1 MENQTHTENRKH
13 KDSLFVD
20 YFSKD
25 RDWKQHFL
33 SLYNALHG
41 TNLQVDNTRLERVNL
56 EQVLYMDYYNDIA
69 IMVNDQF
76 ILMIEHQATINPNMP
91 LRLLEYVTRIYGNK
105 VDSKAKFS
113 DKLIPLAKPEFF
125 VFYTGNQDLPPESYL
140 YLSDAFPK
148 QDTSDE
154 ASLPGVLGAG
164 AVSQGLNRDSLKS
177 LCHSRLSGQKAVAP
191 YPSGA
196 GVLAASTQ
204 CVASSEG
211 EVLGGQGARHR
222 SPLPRFR
229 VEGLPPPKEIT
240 LELVVKVC
248 KIKGEEPSQI
258 VQNCPDLEQ
267 YVQFLKLID
276 KAKADGQA
284 QPLTR
289 AIREAVRHNILR
301 DYLERKGGETLSILT
316 AEYDYATDIAVK
328 QEEAYA
334 IGLERGAYE
343 NKLETAKNLLSMN
356 FTPTQVAQG
365 TNLPLDVVQDLIE
378 ASGTSFH

>member
-1 MENQTHTENRKH
+1 MNNEQPNIENRRH

-33 SLYNALHG
+33 SLYNAIHG
-41 TNLQVDNTRLERVNL
+41 TNLQVETTKLERVNL

-69 IMVNDQF
+69 VMVNDQF

-91 LRLLEYVTRIYGNK
+91 LRLLEYITRIYGNRI
-105 VDSKAKFS
+105 DSKSKFS
-113 DKLIPLAKPEFF
+113 NQLIPLAKPEFV

-148 QDTSDE
+148 D
-154 ASLPGVLGAG
+154 
-164 AVSQGLNRDSLKS
+164 
-177 LCHSRLSGQKAVAP
+177 
-191 YPSGA
+191 PSENHP
-196 GVLAASTQ
+196 SN
-204 CVASSEG
+204 SE
-211 EVLGGQGARHR
+211 L
-222 SPLPRFR
+222 
-229 VEGLPPPKEIT
+229 T
-240 LELVVKVC
+240 LELKVKVC
-248 KIKGEEPSQI
+248 KIKSETPSPV

-316 AEYDYATDIAVK
+316 AEYDFDTAMAVK

-334 IGLERGAYE
+334 SGRNEGIFIGLEQGAHQ
-343 NKLETAKNLLSMN
+343 KALETARKLLARGDSPAEIAELLS
-356 FTPTQVAQG
+356 
-365 TNLPLDVVQDLIE
+365 LPILQIQELFN
-378 ASGTSFH
+378 S

>member
-1 MENQTHTENRKH
+1 MENQTTTENRKH

-41 TNLQVDNTRLERVNL
+41 TNLQVETTKLERVNL

-69 IMVNDQF
+69 VMVNDQF
-76 ILMIEHQATINPNMP
+76 ILMIEHQSTINPNMP

-105 VDSKAKFS
+105 VDSKTKFS
-113 DKLIPLAKPEFF
+113 NQLIPLAKPEFF
-125 VFYTGNQDLPPESYL
+125 VFYTGKENIPPESYL

-148 QDTSDE
+148 GPSE
-154 ASLPGVLGAG
+154 
-164 AVSQGLNRDSLKS
+164 N
-177 LCHSRLSGQKAVAP
+177 HLSN
-191 YPSGA
+191 
-196 GVLAASTQ
+196 
-204 CVASSEG
+204 SE
-211 EVLGGQGARHR
+211 L
-222 SPLPRFR
+222 
-229 VEGLPPPKEIT
+229 T

-276 KAKADGQA
+276 KAKSDGQA

-334 IGLERGAYE
+334 IGLERGIERGLEQGRLEGLERGAYQ
-343 NKLETAKNLLSMN
+343 NKLETAQLMIGLGI
-356 FTPTQVAQG
+356 PLEQVQLC
-365 TNLPLDVVQDLIE
+365 TNLPLDVVQGLIQNQ
-378 ASGTSFH
+378 

>member
-1 MENQTHTENRKH
+1 MENQTTTENRKH

-69 IMVNDQF
+69 VMVNDQF
-76 ILMIEHQATINPNMP
+76 ILMIEHQSTINPNMP
-91 LRLLEYVTRIYGNK
+91 LRLLEYVTRIYGNRI
-105 VDSKAKFS
+105 DSKTKFS
-113 DKLIPLAKPEFF
+113 NQLIPLAKPEFF

-148 QDTSDE
+148 DTSE
-154 ASLPGVLGAG
+154 NHLS
-164 AVSQGLNRDSLKS
+164 DSEL
-177 LCHSRLSGQKAVAP
+177 
-191 YPSGA
+191 
-196 GVLAASTQ
+196 
-204 CVASSEG
+204 
-211 EVLGGQGARHR
+211 
-222 SPLPRFR
+222 
-229 VEGLPPPKEIT
+229 T
-240 LELVVKVC
+240 LELKVKVC
-248 KIKGEEPSQI
+248 KIKSETPSPV

-276 KAKADGQA
+276 KAKSDGQA

-289 AIREAVRHNILR
+289 ALQKAVRCNVLKN
-301 DYLERKGGETLSILT
+301 YLERRGGEALSILMT
-316 AEYDYATDIAVK
+316 EYDYATDIAVK

-334 IGLERGAYE
+334 IGIEQGAHQ
-343 NKLETAKNLLSMN
+343 KALETAKNLLSMGLS
-356 FTPTQVAQG
+356 PEQVAQG
-365 TNLPLDVVQDLIE
+365 TTLPLETVCELAQEL
-378 ASGTSFH
+378 

>member
-1 MENQTHTENRKH
+1 MENQTTTENRKH

-41 TNLQVDNTRLERVNL
+41 TNLQVETTKLERVNL

-69 IMVNDQF
+69 VMVNDQF
-76 ILMIEHQATINPNMP
+76 ILMIEHQSTINPNMP
-91 LRLLEYVTRIYGNK
+91 LRLLEYVTRIYGNN
-105 VDSKAKFS
+105 VDSKTKFS
-113 DKLIPLAKPEFF
+113 NQLIPLAKPEFF
-125 VFYTGNQDLPPESYL
+125 VFYTGKENIPPESYL

-148 QDTSDE
+148 DTSE
-154 ASLPGVLGAG
+154 NHLS
-164 AVSQGLNRDSLKS
+164 DSEL
-177 LCHSRLSGQKAVAP
+177 
-191 YPSGA
+191 
-196 GVLAASTQ
+196 
-204 CVASSEG
+204 
-211 EVLGGQGARHR
+211 
-222 SPLPRFR
+222 
-229 VEGLPPPKEIT
+229 T

-258 VQNCPDLEQ
+258 VQNSPDLEQ

-276 KAKADGQA
+276 KAKSDGQA

-289 AIREAVRHNILR
+289 AIREAVRHNILK

-316 AEYDYATDIAVK
+316 AEYDFDTAMAVK

-343 NKLETAKNLLSMN
+343 KAVETAQLMIELGIPLEQVQLCTTLPLETVLEL
-356 FTPTQVAQG
+356 AQE
-365 TNLPLDVVQDLIE
+365 L
-378 ASGTSFH
+378 

>member
-1 MENQTHTENRKH
+1 MNPKYTTTENRQH

-41 TNLQVDNTRLERVNL
+41 TNLQVETTKLERVNL

-91 LRLLEYVTRIYGNK
+91 LRLLEYISRIYGNI

-148 QDTSDE
+148 D
-154 ASLPGVLGAG
+154 ASE
-164 AVSQGLNRDSLKS
+164 N
-177 LCHSRLSGQKAVAP
+177 HLSN
-191 YPSGA
+191 
-196 GVLAASTQ
+196 
-204 CVASSEG
+204 SE
-211 EVLGGQGARHR
+211 L
-222 SPLPRFR
+222 
-229 VEGLPPPKEIT
+229 T

-248 KIKGEEPSQI
+248 KIKGKEPSQI
-258 VQNCPDLEQ
+258 VSQCSDLEQ
-267 YVQFLKLID
+267 YVTFLKLID
-276 KAKADGQA
+276 KAKANKKEM
-284 QPLTR
+284 PLTW
-289 AIREAVRHNILR
+289 AIREAVCHNILR

-316 AEYDYATDIAVK
+316 AEYDFDTAMAVK

-334 IGLERGAYE
+334 SGRNEGILVGLEQGAYE
-343 NKLETAKNLLSMN
+343 KALETAKLLLTYGDS
-356 FTPTQVAQG
+356 PEKVAIC
-365 TNLPLDVVQDLIE
+365 TKLPLDVVQSL
-378 ASGTSFH
+378 SQVQ

>member
-1 MENQTHTENRKH
+1 MENQTTTENRKH

-41 TNLQVDNTRLERVNL
+41 TNLQVETTKLERVNL

-91 LRLLEYVTRIYGNK
+91 LRLLEYISRIYGNM
-105 VDSKAKFS
+105 VDSKSKFS

-125 VFYTGNQDLPPESYL
+125 VFYTGKENIPLESYL

-148 QDTSDE
+148 DPSE
-154 ASLPGVLGAG
+154 
-164 AVSQGLNRDSLKS
+164 N
-177 LCHSRLSGQKAVAP
+177 HLSN
-191 YPSGA
+191 
-196 GVLAASTQ
+196 
-204 CVASSEG
+204 SE
-211 EVLGGQGARHR
+211 L
-222 SPLPRFR
+222 
-229 VEGLPPPKEIT
+229 T
-240 LELVVKVC
+240 LELKVKVC
-248 KIKGEEPSQI
+248 KIKSETPSPV

-276 KAKADGQA
+276 KAKSDGQA

-289 AIREAVRHNILR
+289 AIREAVRHNILK

-316 AEYDYATDIAVK
+316 AEYDFDTAMAVK

-334 IGLERGAYE
+334 DGISIGLERGLQQGLERGAYQ
-343 NKLETAKNLLSMN
+343 NKLETAQLMIGLGI
-356 FTPTQVAQG
+356 PLEQIQLC
-365 TNLPLDVVQDLIE
+365 TNLPLDVVQGLIQNQ
-378 ASGTSFH
+378 

>member
-41 TNLQVDNTRLERVNL
+41 TNLQVETTKLERVNL

-69 IMVNDQF
+69 VMVNDQF
-76 ILMIEHQATINPNMP
+76 ILMIEHQSTINPNMP

-105 VDSKAKFS
+105 VDSKTKFS
-113 DKLIPLAKPEFF
+113 NQLIPLAKPEFI
-125 VFYTGNQDLPPESYL
+125 VFYTGKENIPPESYL

-148 QDTSDE
+148 
-154 ASLPGVLGAG
+154 
-164 AVSQGLNRDSLKS
+164 
-177 LCHSRLSGQKAVAP
+177 
-191 YPSGA
+191 
-196 GVLAASTQ
+196 AASENQ
-204 CVASSEG
+204 LSNSE
-211 EVLGGQGARHR
+211 L
-222 SPLPRFR
+222 
-229 VEGLPPPKEIT
+229 T
-240 LELVVKVC
+240 LELKVKVC

-267 YVQFLKLID
+267 YVRFLKLID
-276 KAKADGQA
+276 KAKSDGQA

-316 AEYDYATDIAVK
+316 AEYDFDTAMAVK

-334 IGLERGAYE
+334 EGISIGLERGLEQGRLEGMECGAYQ
-343 NKLETAKNLLSMN
+343 NKLETAKRFLSYGDS
-356 FTPTQVAQG
+356 PEKVAIC
-365 TNLPLDVVQDLIE
+365 TNLPLDVVQGLLTTADQ
-378 ASGTSFH
+378 

>member
-1 MENQTHTENRKH
+1 MENQTTTENRKH

-41 TNLQVDNTRLERVNL
+41 TNLQVETTKLERVNL

-69 IMVNDQF
+69 VMVNDQF
-76 ILMIEHQATINPNMP
+76 ILMIEHQSTINPNMP
-91 LRLLEYVTRIYGNK
+91 LRLLEYISRIYGNM

-125 VFYTGNQDLPPESYL
+125 VFYTGNQDLPSESYL
-140 YLSDAFPK
+140 YLSDAFPE
-148 QDTSDE
+148 DTSE
-154 ASLPGVLGAG
+154 NQLS
-164 AVSQGLNRDSLKS
+164 DSEL
-177 LCHSRLSGQKAVAP
+177 
-191 YPSGA
+191 
-196 GVLAASTQ
+196 
-204 CVASSEG
+204 
-211 EVLGGQGARHR
+211 
-222 SPLPRFR
+222 
-229 VEGLPPPKEIT
+229 T

-289 AIREAVRHNILR
+289 AIREAVRHNILK

-316 AEYDYATDIAVK
+316 AEYDFDTAIAVK
-328 QEEAYA
+328 QEEAYEEGIS
-334 IGLERGAYE
+334 IGLERGRLEGQEQGAYQ
-343 NKLETAKNLLSMN
+343 NKLETARTLLSMGLS
-356 FTPTQVAQG
+356 PEQVTQG
-365 TNLPLDVVQDLIE
+365 TNLPMDVVQGLL
-378 ASGTSFH
+378 ATTNQ

>member
-1 MENQTHTENRKH
+1 MENQTTTENRKH

-69 IMVNDQF
+69 VIVNDQF
-76 ILMIEHQATINPNMP
+76 ILMIEHQSTINPNMP

-105 VDSKAKFS
+105 VDSKTKFS
-113 DKLIPLAKPEFF
+113 NQLIPLAKPEFF
-125 VFYTGNQDLPPESYL
+125 VFYTGKENIPPESYL

-148 QDTSDE
+148 APSENQLSD
-154 ASLPGVLGAG
+154 
-164 AVSQGLNRDSLKS
+164 
-177 LCHSRLSGQKAVAP
+177 
-191 YPSGA
+191 
-196 GVLAASTQ
+196 
-204 CVASSEG
+204 SE
-211 EVLGGQGARHR
+211 L
-222 SPLPRFR
+222 
-229 VEGLPPPKEIT
+229 T
-240 LELVVKVC
+240 LELKVKVC
-248 KIKGEEPSQI
+248 KIKGETPSPV

-267 YVQFLKLID
+267 YVQFLKLIEQ
-276 KAKADGQA
+276 AKATGQK

-289 AIREAVRHNILR
+289 AIREAVRHNILK

-316 AEYDYATDIAVK
+316 AEYDFDTAIAVK

-334 IGLERGAYE
+334 IGITTGREEGISIGLEQGRLEGLERGAYQS
-343 NKLETAKNLLSMN
+343 KLETARTFLSMG
-356 FTPTQVAQG
+356 FSPQQVAQG
-365 TNLPLDVVQDLIE
+365 TGLPLETVQQ
-378 ASGTSFH
+378 FNV

>member
-1 MENQTHTENRKH
+1 MENQTHTENRTH
-13 KDSLFVD
+13 KDFLFVD

-41 TNLQVDNTRLERVNL
+41 TNLQVETTKLERVNL

-69 IMVNDQF
+69 VMVNDQF
-76 ILMIEHQATINPNMP
+76 ILMIEHQSTINPNMP
-91 LRLLEYVTRIYGNK
+91 LRLLEYVTRIYGNRI
-105 VDSKAKFS
+105 DSKTKFS
-113 DKLIPLAKPEFF
+113 NQLIPLAKPEFI
-125 VFYTGNQDLPPESYL
+125 VFYTGKENIPPESYL
-140 YLSDAFPK
+140 YLSDAFPE
-148 QDTSDE
+148 DTSE
-154 ASLPGVLGAG
+154 NHLS
-164 AVSQGLNRDSLKS
+164 DSEL
-177 LCHSRLSGQKAVAP
+177 
-191 YPSGA
+191 
-196 GVLAASTQ
+196 
-204 CVASSEG
+204 
-211 EVLGGQGARHR
+211 
-222 SPLPRFR
+222 
-229 VEGLPPPKEIT
+229 T

-248 KIKGEEPSQI
+248 KIKGKEPSQI

-289 AIREAVRHNILR
+289 AIREAVHHNILK

-334 IGLERGAYE
+334 IGLERGIERGRQEGVERGAYE
-343 NKLETAKNLLSMN
+343 KALETAQLMIGLGI
-356 FTPTQVAQG
+356 PLEQVQLC
-365 TNLPLDVVQDLIE
+365 TTLPLETVLELAQEL
-378 ASGTSFH
+378 

>member
-1 MENQTHTENRKH
+1 MENQTTTENRKH

-41 TNLQVDNTRLERVNL
+41 TDLQVDNTRLERVNL

-69 IMVNDQF
+69 VMVNDQF

-91 LRLLEYVTRIYGNK
+91 LRLLEYISRIYGNK
-105 VDSKAKFS
+105 VDSKTKFS
-113 DKLIPLAKPEFF
+113 NQLIPLAKPEFF
-125 VFYTGNQDLPPESYL
+125 VFYTGKENIPPESYL

-148 QDTSDE
+148 DPSENQLT
-154 ASLPGVLGAG
+154 
-164 AVSQGLNRDSLKS
+164 DS
-177 LCHSRLSGQKAVAP
+177 
-191 YPSGA
+191 
-196 GVLAASTQ
+196 
-204 CVASSEG
+204 
-211 EVLGGQGARHR
+211 
-222 SPLPRFR
+222 
-229 VEGLPPPKEIT
+229 EIT

-276 KAKADGQA
+276 KVKADGQA

-289 AIREAVRHNILR
+289 AIREAVRHNILK

-316 AEYDYATDIAVK
+316 AEYDFDTAMAVK

-334 IGLERGAYE
+334 EGISIGLATGREEGISIGLERGAYE
-343 NKLETAKNLLSMN
+343 TKLETAQLMIGLGI
-356 FTPTQVAQG
+356 PLEQVQLC
-365 TNLPLDVVQDLIE
+365 TNLPLDVVQGLLATADQ
-378 ASGTSFH
+378 